1 MEVYF
6 QGILTIFSLIN
17 PVICSQIF
25 GGIERGKSYSHKLRD
40 LTETVLTV
48 GLILAL
54 SAFFGAKL
62 LNLLEISL
70 DAFQVAGGLVLVSIG
85 FGMLNKKEDQEE
97 DSNEKSLMP
106 LILFAASPG
115 TITGVITLSI
125 SEAENHL
132 PVVALI
138 SIAVVLVA
146 TWIIIALLSRKNQTK
161 ASKTSQITTRFMG
174 LIILAM
180 GVQFILTGTM
190 SFTGNFH

>member
-25 GGIERGKSYSHKLRD
+25 GGIERGKSYKHKLRD
-40 LTETVLTV
+40 LTETVFTV
-48 GLILAL
+48 GLILAI
-54 SAFFGAKL
+54 SAFFGSKL
-62 LNLLEISL
+62 LNMLEISL

-85 FGMLNKKEDQEE
+85 FGMLNKKENQKEQ
-97 DSNEKSLMP
+97 NKEKSLMP

-125 SEAENHL
+125 SEAENHI

-138 SIAVVLVA
+138 SIAVVLIA

-180 GVQFILTGTM
+180 GVQFILTGVM
-190 SFTGNFH
+190 SFANSFH

>member
-25 GGIERGKSYSHKLRD
+25 GGIERGKSYKHKLTD
-40 LTETVLTV
+40 LTETIFTV
-48 GLILAL
+48 GLILAI

-62 LNLLEISL
+62 LNMLEISL

-85 FGMLNKKEDQEE
+85 FGMLNKKENQKEE
-97 DSNEKSLMP
+97 NNEKSLMP

-125 SEAENHL
+125 SEADSHV

-138 SIAVVLVA
+138 SIAVVLVI
-146 TWIIIALLSRKNQTK
+146 TWIIIALLSKKNKTK

-180 GVQFILTGTM
+180 GVQFILTGIM
-190 SFTGNFH
+190 SFTSSFH